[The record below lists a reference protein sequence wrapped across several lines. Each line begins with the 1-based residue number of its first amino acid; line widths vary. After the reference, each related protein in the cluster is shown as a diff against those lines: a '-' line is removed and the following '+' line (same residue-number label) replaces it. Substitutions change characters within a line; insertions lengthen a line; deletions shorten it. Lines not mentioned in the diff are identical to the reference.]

1 MIDALEKMLAQG
13 RDDALLRFGLGNAYL
28 NEQQPEQ
35 AIIHFQACIQH
46 QADYSAAWKL
56 LGKAYQALGQ
66 TDDAVHAY
74 QQGISAAQ
82 SQGDKQAEREMAA
95 FLKKLN
101 KN

>member
-1 MIDALEKMLAQG
+1 MIDALEKMLTQG

-35 AIIHFQACIQH
+35 AIIHLQVCLQH

-66 TDDAVHAY
+66 IDAATDAY

-101 KN
+101 KS